1 MGPPKET
8 VRMISLGC
16 PKNLVDSEVM
26 LGLLQEKGWI
36 PSAKDEAEVVIVN
49 TCSFIREA
57 QEEAVETILAMAAAK
72 EKGKCRRLVVTG
84 CLPQRFGPE
93 LLEELPEVDLFLGT
107 GELHRIAELLEKSA
121 KGELQQKQF
130 IGQPRYLYDHQT
142 PRLSTTGPGSLYI
155 KIAEGCSN
163 YCSYCV
169 IPKIR
174 GGLRSR
180 KISSILLEAEQAVF
194 RGVKEI
200 NLIAQDVTAYG
211 QDLGDGTDLVYLLQ
225 GLAKIEGLRW
235 IRLLYAH
242 PAHITSELIHLIRAE
257 KKICKYLDLPLQHV
271 DDRILKAMNRPICE
285 REVRE
290 LLGRLR
296 EEIPGI
302 KLRTSLMVG
311 FPGETEKSFNRLL
324 EFVQEAQFELLGVFR
339 YSKEKGTLAAT
350 LKGQVSEKI
359 KAKRYH
365 QIMRLQKQ
373 ISLQK
378 QKRLIGSR
386 VAVLVERP
394 GKSSNVLWEGRTQ
407 GQAPEVDGIIF
418 LTKGSSRP
426 GEIVE
431 AQITDATSYDLYGVI
446 LGPACPPFSHP

>member
-1 MGPPKET
+1 VSLPKET

-36 PSAKDEAEVVIVN
+36 PLAKDEADVVIVN

-57 QEEAVETILAMAAAK
+57 QEESVETILAMAAAK
-72 EKGKCRRLVVTG
+72 KKGKCRRLVVTG
-84 CLPQRFGPE
+84 CLPQRYGQE
-93 LLEELPEVDLFLGT
+93 LIEELPEVDLFLGT
-107 GELHRIAELLEKSA
+107 GEVHRIAELLEKSA
-121 KGELQQKQF
+121 KGELRQKQF
-130 IGQPRYLYDHQT
+130 IGPPRYLYDHRT
-142 PRLSTTGPGSLYI
+142 PRLFTTGPGSVYI

-174 GGLRSR
+174 GDLRSR
-180 KISSILLEAEQAVF
+180 AISSILLEAEQAVL

-211 QDLGDGTDLVYLLQ
+211 QDRGDGTDLVCLLR

-235 IRLLYAH
+235 VRLLYAH
-242 PAHITSELIHLIRAE
+242 PAHITPELIALIRAE

-271 DDRILKAMNRPICE
+271 DDCILKAMNRPVSA
-285 REVRE
+285 REVCE

-302 KLRTSLMVG
+302 TLRTTLMVG
-311 FPGETEKSFNRLL
+311 FPGETEKRFQKLL
-324 EFVQEAQFELLGVFR
+324 NFVQEAQFDLLGVFR
-339 YSKEKGTLAAT
+339 YSQEEGTAAAAM
-350 LKGQVSEKI
+350 KGQVSDKI
-359 KAKRYH
+359 KARRYH

-373 ISLQK
+373 VSRQK
-378 QKRLIGSR
+378 QKRQIGSR
-386 VAVLVERP
+386 AEVLVERP
-394 GKSSNVLWEGRTQ
+394 GKSSHVLWEGRTQ
-407 GQAPEVDGIIF
+407 RQAPEVDGIIM
-418 LTKGSSRP
+418 LTKGSCWP

-431 AQITDATSYDLYGVI
+431 AQITGATSYDLYGEI
-446 LGPACPPFSHP
+446 LSPA